1 MRKFSSLL
9 LAGAFACF
17 AVGAN
22 AQEPIEPIKWSLEI
36 QGAGPQQLK
45 AGERFNAL
53 LSAKIDEGW
62 HLYSPDQ
69 PPGGPIPTQISLPAD
84 QPFKLAE
91 AIEVPVPRTEMDPN
105 FNLETQ
111 FFEEQVTFTLPV
123 IVTQNATTGNYAVN
137 VNVTFQTCNGR
148 RCLPPKRV
156 QLTAKVGVAQ
166 ATKQRPEPAG
176 ATIAVGTQIPDFAF
190 VDFSGKS
197 RQFSEFKGHY
207 VLIDFW
213 ATWCGPCL
221 ADIPRLKEYYGK
233 YHGRGFEIL
242 GMDSETLGQDDED
255 AASAQE
261 TLQRAK
267 ATAST
272 KGATWTHA
280 VSKSAVPVA
289 VKVFGVQ
296 SLPAKVLVNPQGKVV
311 AIVKDAAELDALLA
325 KLNGN

>member
-9 LAGAFACF
+9 LACAFAWL
-17 AVGAN
+17 AVGAY

-36 QGAGPQQLK
+36 QGGGPPQMK
-45 AGERFNAL
+45 PGERFNAL

-123 IVTQNATTGNYAVN
+123 VVTQNATSGDHGVN

-156 QLTAKVGVAQ
+156 QLTDKIGLAQ
-166 ATKQRPEPAG
+166 ATKQRRPEPAG

-221 ADIPRLKEYYGK
+221 ADIPRLKQYYEK

-272 KGATWTHA
+272 KGAIWSHA

-296 SLPAKVLVNPQGKVV
+296 SLPAKVLVDPQGKVV
-311 AIVKDAAELDALLA
+311 ALVKDAAELDALLA
-325 KLNGN
+325 KML